1 MSSKRRAGDKTGERT
16 RQDKLLVVLLVRPVV
31 PLASRLSSSLFLSSS
46 SSSSSPFSVALLDRL
61 SFISHLLGTMPEQRQ
76 RREEES
82 GVCDVDI
89 QFTWAKLTVF

>member
-31 PLASRLSSSLFLSSS
+31 PLASRLSSSLFLSS